1 MLSEHKYDT
10 SEQKA
15 HQASSLTWS
24 VHRRPSSPRRATW
37 RSERFALSVF
47 CRQNSACAD
56 SRSSS
61 TRTESLSQ
69 GDKCPRE
76 PPPPRTVESGS
87 SLGWPEGVEMSARV
101 KHAWI
106 RPAVIR
112 ANAARSARLSGAL
125 SPQSSPVARWT
136 SVRGRMTNRPWSRDD
151 PRHSVLS
158 EDPSL
163 LSGNKSLSG
172 SRARDTRTSLSLEKK

>member
-1 MLSEHKYDT
+1 MIH
-10 SEQKA
+10 QKP

-24 VHRRPSSPRRATW
+24 VHRRPPSPRRATW
-37 RSERFALSVF
+37 RSERFALCVF
-47 CRQNSACAD
+47 SLFCHQNTVCAD

-61 TRTESLSQ
+61 TRTESLRQ

-87 SLGWPEGVEMSARV
+87 SLGWPEGVKLSPWV

-106 RPAVIR
+106 RPAVLR
-112 ANAARSARLSGAL
+112 ANSARSARLSGKL
-125 SPQSSPVARWT
+125 SPVSSPVARWT

-151 PRHSVLS
+151 PRHSALS